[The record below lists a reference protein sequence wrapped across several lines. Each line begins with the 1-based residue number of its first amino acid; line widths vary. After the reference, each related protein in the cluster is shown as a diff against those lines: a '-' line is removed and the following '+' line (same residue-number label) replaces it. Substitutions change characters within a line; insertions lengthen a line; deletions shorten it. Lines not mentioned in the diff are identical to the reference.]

1 MGHSHAIPKVL
12 RHPEGARSV
21 LLYLCERTGCRLRAK
36 GLAGRVIHFGFR
48 DAEMRWHAKQKA
60 LETSTDDEERIF
72 RVALEICEELGG
84 FPGET
89 TLVGVRVAGLVPK
102 EETPRPL
109 LPEEAR
115 WERLA
120 QALDRIR
127 DRWGEGA
134 ILRGS
139 AYASKLLVE
148 ATGGMGRQ
156 KEIALEFKGMG

>member
-1 MGHSHAIPKVL
+1 M
-12 RHPEGARSV
+12 
-21 LLYLCERTGCRLRAK
+21 ERETTTG
-36 GLAGRVIHFGFR
+36 
-48 DAEMRWHAKQKA
+48 
-60 LETSTDDEERIF
+60 ETLKSMTLPDDEERIF

-84 FPGET
+84 FSEET

-120 QALDRIR
+120 RALDRIR

-134 ILRGS
+134 IWRGS

-156 KEIALEFKGMG
+156 KEIALEFKGRA

>member
-1 MGHSHAIPKVL
+1 M
-12 RHPEGARSV
+12 
-21 LLYLCERTGCRLRAK
+21 
-36 GLAGRVIHFGFR
+36 
-48 DAEMRWHAKQKA
+48 
-60 LETSTDDEERIF
+60 
-72 RVALEICEELGG
+72 
-84 FPGET
+84 
-89 TLVGVRVAGLVPK
+89 GVRVSYLVPK
-102 EETPRPL
+102 GETPRPL

-115 WERLA
+115 KERLA

-156 KEIALEFKGMG
+156 KEIALEFKGRA